1 MNIGIVI
8 KEVRKQRGL
17 TQLDLS
23 EHAKISVRTIQRI
36 EKDEVDPSFYS
47 LKSIGEILEID
58 LLEIKNRNSMMFTKK
73 ILGIHL
79 NDISME
85 QEENS
90 NLEERLKTIE
100 SHLASIA
107 GTRRKQLTIRKR
119 GWIIAGIV
127 IASLI
132 IMEVLAVF
140 GLIV

>member
-1 MNIGIVI
+1 
-8 KEVRKQRGL
+8 
-17 TQLDLS
+17 
-23 EHAKISVRTIQRI
+23 
-36 EKDEVDPSFYS
+36 
-47 LKSIGEILEID
+47 
-58 LLEIKNRNSMMFTKK
+58 MMFTKK

-119 GWIIAGIV
+119 VWIIAGIV
-127 IASLI
+127 IASWI

-140 GLIV
+140 GLIG